1 MSVSISRVQKRSVL
15 LSVVALFVS
24 TFAQAILC
32 KPAYSLPFITVKK
45 SDLHTPVEEKLNSN
59 IVDETSGDDKH
70 YVKLHVDTMSISP
83 KGPID
88 GDGAGNAPLT
98 LPSKSLKNE
107 IDNNKASG
115 LDRARQV
122 NVMPLLLMET
132 YAEAEGK
139 EHIDREYERAQL
151 SDLWESTLNRNQDV
165 QFVVQKLMPSS
176 DRSHTTTILM
186 RMISSVVASGV
197 NTTNV
202 IFGTSPATV
211 IGSQITS
218 SMFYQLINA
227 QEAKA
232 NKNAHIDQTQV
243 MMLYH
248 MVRNTADRLTETYR
262 DYKFNVRKIDTAQAR
277 SLKLQ
282 SLVQEGRAGQDAAM
296 QIEMEYWL
304 DRAKSDVDD
313 AVYTARRYRQTLIDL
328 AGHEAVDKVDKSFQ
342 DQFLA
347 EKDNK

>member
-1 MSVSISRVQKRSVL
+1 MSASISCVQKKRVPLSLMAL
-15 LSVVALFVS
+15 LISLC
-24 TFAQAILC
+24 AQSLLC
-32 KPAYSLPFITVKK
+32 KPANSLPFLTAKNGN
-45 SDLHTPVEEKLNSN
+45 LHTPLEEKLNSN
-59 IVDETSGDDKH
+59 TVEETSGDDKH
-70 YVKLHVDTMSISP
+70 YVKLHVDTLSIAP

-88 GDGAGNAPLT
+88 GDGSSNGHIT

-107 IDNNKASG
+107 IENSKGSA

-139 EHIDREYERAQL
+139 EHVDREFERAHL

-176 DRSHTTTILM
+176 DRNHTTTILM

-197 NTTNV
+197 NSTNI
-202 IFGTSPATV
+202 IFGTGPATV

-218 SMFYQLINA
+218 NMIYQLLNA
-227 QEAKA
+227 QDAKA
-232 NKNAHIDQTQV
+232 NKNAQIDQTQV

-248 MVRNTADRLTETYR
+248 MVRNTADRVTESYR
-262 DYKFNVRKIDTAQAR
+262 DYKVNVRRIDTAHTR

-282 SLVQEGRAGQDAAM
+282 SLVQEGRAGQDAAK

-304 DRAKSDVDD
+304 DRAKSDVDE

-347 EKDNK
+347 EKENK